1 MKRLVTLWALILLYA
16 IPAQAGSY
24 ITNPKFT
31 LLDDNGEL
39 ASGACV
45 YFYEPGTT
53 TKKTVYTDVSQSVAA
68 SNPITLDSRG
78 EYAVFGTGSYKI
90 VANAAA
96 SPCPTTPDDVIWSA
110 DNVFPNGNYV
120 VGDTATV
127 ASIAELRGVTG
138 TAGSSAIPLGWYA
151 VGDGGGGPLRTWDT
165 ASTCT
170 DNGGNC
176 VKPTVIG
183 VGDPGRWVW
192 DHVGPVSPK
201 WFGAKCDGT
210 TDDGAIINTALA
222 HKEGAQVWIEE
233 EACATSVTIE
243 FPSGSE
249 LKGIGGGQYP
259 TPANY
264 ASANFLA
271 VPKSRI
277 VALAGF
283 TAGAPVIRVK
293 TTDAAAYTKENVSVK
308 GLMIDC
314 AGIADYGIDV
324 ISVKRSKFKNLLVYR
339 PLLVGIRENVLS
351 GAAVTTEGNNA
362 TQFNVWENVTVWAG
376 LGATTTIGWQQI
388 GTELH
393 DCNESTYINIAIV
406 VFHGDALQVQGG
418 GNNTWIGMYTYTY
431 GKGVAVRLY
440 GRDVATGASVA
451 KNNTFIKPD
460 LGGASHTGTAQAGGA
475 STITLAATAS
485 TDDLQ
490 YEGRNIKITGSGTGA
505 GQLRNISSY
514 DGATKVATVSEAWTT
529 QPDNTSTYTVYSGG
543 VVAES
548 GTNMSSFDNIMY
560 SYIGANGASEPIIES
575 GVRFTYIMAGN
586 PSYGWRRFT
595 PAVTFGTPGDLSVT
609 YAYAEGRYWRTGHTI
624 KFIINIT
631 FTPTFT
637 TASGS
642 ILITGLPYF
651 AMSTDSGAPEAYAA
665 SVHYSNSAWSWGAS
679 KTQISARVLPGV
691 NSVRLIGMGNGVND
705 AYITAAEMPSG
716 TEKTIHIS
724 GEYEAGA

>member
-1 MKRLVTLWALILLYA
+1 VDKIIIATLFFLSSFVGCTNSAFALFDGDSGNVGTDWTNTFKDLHTT
-16 IPAQAGSY
+16 GSGTFDNDLTVGDDTS
-24 ITNPKFT
+24 ITGDLT
-31 LLDDNGEL
+31 
-39 ASGACV
+39 ASGVITLNTTKFNSKTFRSDYDYSSLAVAFSSIGAVTPTRLSICQDNIV
-45 YFYEPGTT
+45 ADGTT
-53 TKKTVYTDVSQSVAA
+53 LTQT
-68 SNPITLDSRG
+68 SNIVLDFTCG
-78 EYAVFGTGSYKI
+78 G
-90 VANAAA
+90 
-96 SPCPTTPDDVIWSA
+96 
-110 DNVFPNGNYV
+110 
-120 VGDTATV
+120 
-127 ASIAELRGVTG
+127 SIAGIAGGGTETLVLNGPINAGLHRIFGSNLVVSG
-138 TAGSSAIPLGWYA
+138 TAP
-151 VGDGGGGPLRTWDT
+151 
-165 ASTCT
+165 
-170 DNGGNC
+170 
-176 VKPTVIG
+176 
-183 VGDPGRWVW
+183 
-192 DHVGPVSPK
+192 GPVSPK

-210 TDDGAIINTALA
+210 TDDGAIINTALSY
-222 HKEGAQVWIEE
+222 KEGAQVWIEDE
-233 EACATSVTIE
+233 TCATSITIE
-243 FPSGSE
+243 IPSGAE

-283 TAGAPVIRVK
+283 TASAPVIRVK
-293 TTDAAAYTKENVSVK
+293 TTDAAAYAKESVSVK

-351 GAAVTTEGNNA
+351 GASTVTEGNNA
-362 TQFNVWENVTVWAG
+362 TQFNVWESVTVWA
-376 LGATTTIGWQQI
+376 ARSADSTTTIGWQQI

-393 DCNESTYINIAIV
+393 DCNEGTYTNIVIV
-406 VFHGDALQVQGG
+406 TIHGDALQVQGG

-475 STITLAATAS
+475 STITLDATAS

-490 YEGRNIKITGSGTGA
+490 YEGRNIKITGTGTGA
-505 GQLRNISSY
+505 GQQRNISSY
-514 DGATKVATVSEAWTT
+514 DGATKIATVSEAWTT
-529 QPDNTSTYTVYSGG
+529 QPDNTSAYTVYTGG

-575 GVRFTYIMAGN
+575 GVRFTYTMAGGA
-586 PSYGWRRFT
+586 SYGWRRFT
-595 PAVTFGTPGDLSVT
+595 PAVTFITPGDLSVT

-642 ILITGLPYF
+642 ILITGLPYL
-651 AMSTDSGAPEAYAA
+651 AKNDDSGAPGVYAA
-665 SVHYSNSAWSWGAS
+665 SVHYSNNAWSWGAS

-691 NSVRLIGMGNGVND
+691 DSVRLIGMGNGVNA
-705 AYITAAEMPSG
+705 AYITTTEMPSG